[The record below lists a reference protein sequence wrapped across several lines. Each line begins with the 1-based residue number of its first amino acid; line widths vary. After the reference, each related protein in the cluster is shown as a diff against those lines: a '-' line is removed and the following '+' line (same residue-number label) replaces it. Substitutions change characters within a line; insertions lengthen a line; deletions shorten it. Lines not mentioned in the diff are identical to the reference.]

1 MPAPTKKKVV
11 NPEKEMR
18 GKKPYNRG
26 PGGLKKKSYQAKPAK
41 LDEGEV
47 LEGAAALKKKLRD
60 TLRLLSKSP
69 KMPADVRLDHER
81 RIEALRLQI
90 AEKQVDQTE
99 QKMATKYRMVKF
111 FESKKADRKIKVF
124 MRQHPDWES
133 NEEEKKELESL
144 KLDLA
149 YIQHFPKTMKYIA
162 LYPTENADDPVAT
175 KEREQIRDKIRA
187 GLESGEIAQ
196 FVKSAREE
204 VKAKIVSK
212 DTLSTEEAIKLTAEK
227 INKGKKRTREQLAES
242 GDQENDPLSARAK
255 ATAARDAAKPKE
267 EAVQE
272 EESFFETVP
281 KVVAS
286 SASDASSTE
295 GPSKRK
301 LKADKRAA
309 KKVKVDESTPAPAV
323 TTAQELKKTQQ
334 AQNDKKTPAAPA
346 ATVDASAAAEG
357 EVKKLGKWARKAIRA
372 KSTFAAKE
380 DSPAAAAATDAAT
393 ETASTEVTATG
404 EESTSAPAV
413 IEETVAAQ
421 ESEKKPVE
429 KKKPATKAPAKTE
442 EPKKAGEKKVADK
455 KVADKKVAEKK
466 VAEKKVA
473 EKKVTEKKVA
483 EKKVAEKKA
492 AEKPKQAKEVKES
505 KVASEPE
512 VKVDAPRITTL
523 KVNPDDDKAS
533 DDEDDTPA
541 TPVRKTVVIDHSLLK
556 ELPEVPKR
564 RGGRNLNKFRK

>member
-47 LEGAAALKKKLRD
+47 PEGAAALKKKLRD
-60 TLRLLSKSP
+60 TLRLLSKNP

-81 RIEALRLQI
+81 RIEALKLQI

-162 LYPTENADDPVAT
+162 LYPTENADDPVVT
-175 KEREQIRDKIRA
+175 KEREEIREKIRA

-286 SASDASSTE
+286 SASDVASTE
-295 GPSKRK
+295 GLSKRK
-301 LKADKRAA
+301 MKAEKRAA
-309 KKVKVDESTPAPAV
+309 KKVKVDESTAAPAV
-323 TTAQELKKTQQ
+323 ATAQESKKSQPAQNNKKTQ
-334 AQNDKKTPAAPA
+334 AAPA
-346 ATVDASAAAEG
+346 APTEAAATEEG

-380 DSPAAAAATDAAT
+380 ESPAVANGVAT
-393 ETASTEVTATG
+393 EAASTEEKTTG
-404 EESTSAPAV
+404 EESNSAPAV
-413 IEETVAAQ
+413 IEEAVAAAEQ
-421 ESEKKPVE
+421 ETKPVE
-429 KKKPATKAPAKTE
+429 KKSVEKKPAAKAPVKTQEAKKVAE
-442 EPKKAGEKKVADK
+442 KKAVEKKVPEKKIAEK
-455 KVADKKVAEKK
+455 KVVEKK

-473 EKKVTEKKVA
+473 EK
-483 EKKVAEKKA
+483 
-492 AEKPKQAKEVKES
+492 PKQAKEIKES

-523 KVNPDDDKAS
+523 KVNPDDNIVS
-533 DDEDDTPA
+533 DDDDDNTPA
-541 TPVRKTVVIDHSLLK
+541 TPVRKTVTIDHSLLK

>member
-26 PGGLKKKSYQAKPAK
+26 PGGLNKKKSYQAKPAK
-41 LDEGEV
+41 LDAGEV
-47 LEGAAALKKKLRD
+47 PEGAAALKKKLRD
-60 TLRLLSKSP
+60 TLRLLSKNP

-81 RIEALRLQI
+81 RIEALKLQI

-133 NEEEKKELESL
+133 NEEEKKELERL

-162 LYPTENADDPVAT
+162 LYPTENADDPIVT
-175 KEREQIRDKIRA
+175 KEREEIREKIRA

-204 VKAKIVSK
+204 VKAKIISK

-281 KVVAS
+281 KKVAGS
-286 SASDASSTE
+286 TSVAASTE
-295 GPSKRK
+295 GLSKRK
-301 LKADKRAA
+301 MKAEKRAA
-309 KKVKVDESTPAPAV
+309 KKVKVDDESAPASNVATAQESKKSQQTQDNKDTKPAPA
-323 TTAQELKKTQQ
+323 
-334 AQNDKKTPAAPA
+334 
-346 ATVDASAAAEG
+346 ASAQASATEEG

-380 DSPAAAAATDAAT
+380 ESSAAATDAAAT
-393 ETASTEVTATG
+393 ESAPAEVKTPS
-404 EESTSAPAV
+404 EENKSAPAV
-413 IEETVAAQ
+413 IEETAATP
-421 ESEKKPVE
+421 ESEKKPAE
-429 KKKPATKAPAKTE
+429 KKKTAEKKPATKAPAKTQD
-442 EPKKAGEKKVADK
+442 AKKV
-455 KVADKKVAEKK
+455 VEKK
-466 VAEKKVA
+466 VAEKKVV
-473 EKKVTEKKVA
+473 EKQT
-483 EKKVAEKKA
+483 
-492 AEKPKQAKEVKES
+492 AEKPKQTKEVKES
-505 KVASEPE
+505 KESKVVSEPE
-512 VKVDAPRITTL
+512 AKADAPRITTL
-523 KVNPDDDKAS
+523 KVNPDDNNVS
-533 DDEDDTPA
+533 DDDDDTPA
-541 TPVRKTVVIDHSLLK
+541 APVRKTVTIDHSLLK

>member
-26 PGGLKKKSYQAKPAK
+26 PGGLNKKKTYQAKPAK
-41 LDEGEV
+41 LDAAEV
-47 LEGAAALKKKLRD
+47 PEGAAALKKKLRD
-60 TLRLLSKSP
+60 TLRLLSKNP

-81 RIEALRLQI
+81 RIEALKLQI

-149 YIQHFPKTMKYIA
+149 YIQHFPKTLKYIA
-162 LYPTENADDPVAT
+162 LYPTENADDPVVT
-175 KEREQIRDKIRA
+175 KEREEIREKIRA

-255 ATAARDAAKPKE
+255 ATAAREAAKPKE

-286 SASDASSTE
+286 SASDAASTE
-295 GPSKRK
+295 GISKRK
-301 LKADKRAA
+301 MKAEKRAA
-309 KKVKVDESTPAPAV
+309 KKVKLDESTAAPVVAA
-323 TTAQELKKTQQ
+323 AQESKKSQQ
-334 AQNDKKTPAAPA
+334 IQNNKKTPAAPA
-346 ATVDASAAAEG
+346 PSTEASATEEG

-380 DSPAAAAATDAAT
+380 ESPAAAAATDAIP
-393 ETASTEVTATG
+393 ETTSTEVKTTA
-404 EESTSAPAV
+404 EEDKSAPA
-413 IEETVAAQ
+413 ITEEAAA
-421 ESEKKPVE
+421 EKKPVE
-429 KKKPATKAPAKTE
+429 KKKPAEKKPVTKAPAQTQE
-442 EPKKAGEKKVADK
+442 AKKVVEKKVPE
-455 KVADKKVAEKK
+455 KKVAEKK

-473 EKKVTEKKVA
+473 EKKVA
-483 EKKVAEKKA
+483 EKKVAEK
-492 AEKPKQAKEVKES
+492 PKQVKEVKET
-505 KVASEPE
+505 KVASEP
-512 VKVDAPRITTL
+512 VDAPRITTL
-523 KVNPDDDKAS
+523 KVNPDDNNVS
-533 DDEDDTPA
+533 DDDDDDTPA
-541 TPVRKTVVIDHSLLK
+541 APVRKAVTIDHSLLK

>member
-47 LEGAAALKKKLRD
+47 PEGAAALKKKLRD
-60 TLRLLSKSP
+60 TLRLLSKNP

-81 RIEALRLQI
+81 RIEALKLQI

-124 MRQHPDWES
+124 LRQHPDWES

-162 LYPTENADDPVAT
+162 LYPTENADDP
-175 KEREQIRDKIRA
+175 IRA

-281 KVVAS
+281 KAVAS

-309 KKVKVDESTPAPAV
+309 KKVKVDESTAAPAV
-323 TTAQELKKTQQ
+323 ATAQEPKKSQQ
-334 AQNDKKTPAAPA
+334 AQNNKKTPAAPA
-346 ATVDASAAAEG
+346 APVEASTTAEG

-380 DSPAAAAATDAAT
+380 DSPAAAAETGAAT
-393 ETASTEVTATG
+393 ETASTEVTTTG

-413 IEETVAAQ
+413 IEETAVAQ
-421 ESEKKPVE
+421 EAEKKPVE
-429 KKKPATKAPAKTE
+429 KKKAAEKKPTTKAPAKTE
-442 EPKKAGEKKVADK
+442 EAKKAV
-455 KVADKKVAEKK
+455 EKK

-473 EKKVTEKKVA
+473 EKKVI

-492 AEKPKQAKEVKES
+492 AEKPKQTKEVKES

-523 KVNPDDDKAS
+523 KVNPDDDKVS

-541 TPVRKTVVIDHSLLK
+541 EPVRKTVTIDHSLLK